1 MQDHE
6 KSILYLMLIGGMIG
20 MSKLLVSSEPL
31 SVRLI
36 IGRTILGSA
45 TSVIA
50 GAVLLQVPDINPLAL
65 LGIACAFGILG
76 STFIEEYLKKNINK
90 WGG

>member
-1 MQDHE
+1 
-6 KSILYLMLIGGMIG
+6 

-65 LGIACAFGILG
+65 LGITCAFGILG

>member
-1 MQDHE
+1 
-6 KSILYLMLIGGMIG
+6 

-65 LGIACAFGILG
+65 LGIACAFVILG

>member
-1 MQDHE
+1 
-6 KSILYLMLIGGMIG
+6 

-65 LGIACAFGILG
+65 LGIACAFGSLG